1 MADVQSFLERWLGSA
16 GSERAN
22 AQPFLTDLCDLLGV
36 PRPSTGGP
44 GFDDYRF
51 EKPVAIHHKDGH
63 VSVER
68 IDFYKK
74 GCFVLEAKQA
84 LAPGDS
90 RPGVHRDN
98 PRAWL
103 DLMERAFGQALNY
116 ANYLPEGRPPFL
128 LTCDVGH
135 CFEVWSGFTGDF
147 GRYGSRRTIP
157 LADLAQP
164 EVREF
169 LAAIFTD
176 PGSLDPS
183 RRAARATREVASRLA
198 ELAVSLESGGT
209 APQVVARFLMR
220 CLFTMFAEDIGLL
233 DDCLF
238 TTTLR
243 DVWLPHPERF
253 PAGIEALWKEMDRG
267 GMYGPHA
274 IRRFNGGLFREVL
287 ALPLNAAQ
295 LQRLLDA
302 AVCDW
307 SDVEPAIFGT
317 LLERA
322 LNKDERHRFGAH
334 FTPREYIERLV
345 RPTVIEPLRAEWD
358 AVQAAARQ
366 VMNPDEGEPGPAQR
380 KAASKLLRDFL
391 QRLCSVRVLDPAC
404 GTGNFLYVTFDLLK
418 GLEVE
423 VLREL
428 HDLGEAQVAMEL
440 AGVRVAPEQFLG
452 IEVNPRA
459 QAIADLVLWL
469 GYLQWTRRAG
479 LSIPDPV
486 LQDGRNIVCR
496 DAVLAHDQQ
505 RLRLDEQ
512 GRPVSR
518 WDRKTRKKHAV
529 TDGEVPDLAAQVP
542 VYDYDNPRPADWPE
556 ADFVVSN
563 PPFIGKARRRA
574 TLGDGY
580 LDALTRAWPDVPA
593 GVDFVMYWWAKA
605 AALLAQG
612 RLRRFGFITTNS
624 ITQALNRRVVADALR
639 KHPGLGIQFAVPDH
653 PWVDSESGAAV
664 RIALTVVGPKGE
676 HPPVLARVIAERSV
690 GHDAIEVSLES
701 TTGRTIGPDL
711 SVAKDLTEVRP
722 LAANEGL
729 ATVGLVLFG
738 KGFVVGQGDAGTF
751 EPEVVH
757 PFLNARDLLQG
768 SRGVWVIDLYPMDE
782 DEARAK
788 VPRAFQHVFD
798 RVRPERLQIRD
809 PGSRRN
815 WWRFGRDKPELRAAL
830 AGLSRYIVTAE
841 VAKHRIFAFVPGEVR
856 PDHKLV
862 AFPVQ
867 DAWIFGVLSSRFHT
881 VWAGATG
888 GRHGVGD
895 DLVYNRTL
903 CFDPFPFP
911 DATEAQKDRI
921 RDLGEALDA
930 HRRKVLGERPDA
942 SLTGLYNVL
951 ERIREADA
959 GGAAL
964 TDKERTFHDAALVGV
979 LRSIHQSLDE
989 AVADAYG
996 WPAVLPEA
1004 DVLDR
1009 MIALNAARRREEA
1022 EGTIRWLRPD
1032 LQKGR
1037 PGLAIQPEL
1046 EGFGGKGAADVPHPE
1061 TEVAAWPKDRYEQ
1074 IKAIRDLL
1082 ASRPGTCTA
1091 PEVAAAF
1098 RSASLSAVRRH
1109 LEMLERIGFLAGYG
1123 DGPCRKWQAGG

>member
-1 MADVQSFLERWLGSA
+1 MGDVQSFLERWHGSA

-36 PRPSTGGP
+36 PRPLTGGG

-51 EKPVAIHHKDGH
+51 EKPVEIHHKDGH
-63 VSVER
+63 VSTER
-68 IDFYKK
+68 IDLYKK

-84 LAPGDS
+84 LAPGDP
-90 RPGVHRDN
+90 RPGPHRDN

-135 CFEVWSGFTGDF
+135 CFEVWSGFNGDF

-157 LADLAQP
+157 LSDLYRP

-176 PGSLDPS
+176 PWSLDPS
-183 RRAARATREVASRLA
+183 RRAARATREVAARLA
-198 ELAVSLESGGT
+198 ELAVSLEADGT

-233 DDCLF
+233 DDRLF
-238 TTTLR
+238 TATLR

-267 GMYGPHA
+267 GMYGPHF
-274 IRRFNGGLFREVL
+274 IRRFNGGLFREVH
-287 ALPLNAAQ
+287 ALPLNEAQ

-322 LNKDERHRFGAH
+322 LNKDERHRLGAH

-358 AVQAAARQ
+358 AVQAATRQ

-380 KAASKLLRDFL
+380 KATAKLLRDFL

-418 GLEVE
+418 GLEAE

-428 HDLGEAQVAMEL
+428 HDLGDTQIAMEL
-440 AGVRVAPEQFLG
+440 AGVRVVPEQFLG
-452 IEVNPRA
+452 IEINPRA

-479 LSIPDPV
+479 MSIPDPV
-486 LQDGRNIVCR
+486 LKDGRNIDCR
-496 DAVLAHDQQ
+496 DAVLAYDEQ
-505 RLRLDEQ
+505 RLRLDEN
-512 GRPVSR
+512 GRPMSV

-529 TDGEVPDLAAQVP
+529 TDEDVPDASGQMPL
-542 VYDYDNPRPADWPE
+542 YDYVHPRQAEWPE

-563 PPFIGKARRRA
+563 PPFIGKARRRTA
-574 TLGDGY
+574 LGDGY

-593 GVDFVMYWWAKA
+593 GVDYVMYWWAKA
-605 AALLAQG
+605 ASLLAQG
-612 RLRRFGFITTNS
+612 KLRRFGFITTNS
-624 ITQALNRRVVADALR
+624 ITQALNRRVVADVLR
-639 KHPGLGIQFAVPDH
+639 KNPGLGIQFAVPDH

-664 RIALTVVGPKGE
+664 RIALTVVGPSGE
-676 HPPVLARVIAERSV
+676 HPPVLARVTAERSI
-690 GHDAIEVSLES
+690 GHDAVDVSLGI
-701 TTGRTIGPDL
+701 TTGRVIGPDL
-711 SVAKDLTEVRP
+711 SVARNLTEVRP
-722 LAANEGL
+722 LAANQGL

-738 KGFVVGQGDAGTF
+738 KGFVIDDNQAAHF
-751 EPEVVH
+751 EPEVIH
-757 PFLNARDLLQG
+757 PYLNARDVLQG
-768 SRGVWVIDLYPMDE
+768 SRGVSVIDLYPMDE
-782 DEARAK
+782 DEARTKA
-788 VPRAFQHVFD
+788 PRAFQHVFD

-830 AGLSRYIVTAE
+830 SGLSRYIVTAE
-841 VAKHRIFAFVPGEVR
+841 VAKHRIFAFLGTEVR
-856 PDHKLV
+856 PDHTLI
-862 AFPVQ
+862 AIASDDP
-867 DAWIFGVLSSRFHT
+867 WIMGVMSSRFHT
-881 VWAGATG
+881 VWSLAAGGTLED
-888 GRHGVGD
+888 RPR
-895 DLVYNRTL
+895 YNRTL

-911 DATEAQKDRI
+911 DATEAQRDRI
-921 RDLGEALDA
+921 RSLGETLDA
-930 HRRKVLGERPDA
+930 HRRKVLGDRPDA
-942 SLTGLYNVL
+942 SLTGLYNSL
-951 ERIREADA
+951 ERVREAEA
-959 GGAAL
+959 GGPPL
-964 TDKERTFHDAALVGV
+964 TDKERAFHDAALVGV

-996 WPAVLPEA
+996 WPADLPEA
-1004 DVLDR
+1004 DLLDR
-1009 MIALNAARRREEA
+1009 LVELNASRRREET

-1032 LQKGR
+1032 LQKAR
-1037 PGLAIQPEL
+1037 AGLPVQPEL
-1046 EGFGGKGAADVPHPE
+1046 DGFSGKDATAVPRPE
-1061 TEVAAWPKDRYEQ
+1061 PQAAAWPKDRYEQ
-1074 IKAIRDLL
+1074 IKAIRDLI
-1082 ASRPGTCTA
+1082 ASRPGTYTA
-1091 PEVAAAF
+1091 PEVATAF
-1098 RSASLSAVRRH
+1098 QTAPLAAVRRH

-1123 DGPCRKWQAGG
+1123 DGPGRRWQAGG